1 VHFRRLRLA
10 GFKSFVEP
18 VELRIEPGLTGV
30 VGPNGCGKSNL
41 LEAIRWVMGEGSAK
55 SLRGGGMEDVIFAG
69 TASRPS
75 REFADVTLVLDNE
88 DRGAPAGF
96 NDSDTIEVQRRIER
110 GLGSAYRLNGRD
122 VRQRDVQLLFAD
134 AATGAHS
141 PALVSQGRI
150 GAIIAAKP
158 VERRQLLE
166 EAAGISGLH
175 VRRREAEIR
184 LRAADANL
192 QRLDDVLRGLEAQA
206 ATLRRQ
212 ARQAERYRQL
222 SDRIQ
227 IVEAQLLFARWRAA
241 ADAAVAARQAAATL
255 EAQVIEATRT
265 TARLTTVQAEAAAA
279 LPQLREAEAAAAAA
293 WQAQV
298 QAGNAANAEL
308 LQVERRQ
315 RELAA
320 ATDQIRRDL
329 GREAALAAD
338 AGAASQRLDDESA
351 TLQQRLADAQALL
364 PELGAAVAAAEA
376 DATLRET
383 ELAAAIEAH
392 ARAAAQSRAALTAVE
407 SVRNRLLRTESEAGR
422 VARELDAALEK
433 SGDGADVKAAA
444 DAVEAAVAQLEA
456 ANAAVTASGAQRRE
470 AEGGREALQS
480 AWLTARGA
488 LAGLTAERAALERQL
503 ASLKDSARAPIADSI
518 TVGAGYEAAL
528 AAALGDDLSAPDGKQ
543 DAGRFWE
550 LAASAADPALPAG
563 AEPLANHV
571 KAPAVLQRRLAQVG
585 VVDDVEGLIGQLKPG
600 QRLVTR
606 AGWLWRWDGFRA
618 FGGQGQAAAE
628 RFVARNRLAELLREI
643 ERGIADEAAA
653 AAAREAGARALAD
666 SVAAEEAARST
677 RDQAD
682 RTLAA
687 ARTTLARTE
696 SEHQRREANVGALRS
711 AVARLSADA
720 ESDRAELTAASAAAE
735 LAVDLAGLADT
746 ATKAR
751 AAAETARA
759 VLAASRARQAV
770 VTRDVEGD
778 RSRLTA
784 VDAERKGWTERLAA
798 SAAQRV
804 SLELRAAAIA
814 EEALQLAARPGEIR
828 ALQADIATSLQA
840 LDAKRQAASAQLRDS
855 EAALRKLDQELQ
867 AAVGAQASAREAR
880 ATAIANADHAEARRA
895 EIAQLSIE
903 KFGAAPLHL
912 PEKHGFDEAAVG
924 QAADLGGALD
934 ALVAERERI
943 GPVNLRAETEL
954 EELESTRT
962 GSAAEREELETAI
975 ARLRGSIGSINRE
988 GRVRLLEAF
997 KQVDS
1002 HFRDLFATLFAG
1014 GAAHLELIESD
1025 DPLEAGLE
1033 IMAQP
1038 PGKKLQSLT
1047 LLSGGEQALTAVA
1060 LIFALFL
1067 TNPAPICVLDEVD
1080 APLDDANVERFCDL
1094 LDRMATTTATRF
1106 LIVTHNAVT
1115 MSRMHRLY
1123 GVTMAEQGVSQLV
1136 SVDLARAELLLAAQ

>member
-1 VHFRRLRLA
+1 
-10 GFKSFVEP
+10 
-18 VELRIEPGLTGV
+18 
-30 VGPNGCGKSNL
+30 
-41 LEAIRWVMGEGSAK
+41 
-55 SLRGGGMEDVIFAG
+55 
-69 TASRPS
+69 
-75 REFADVTLVLDNE
+75 
-88 DRGAPAGF
+88 
-96 NDSDTIEVQRRIER
+96 
-110 GLGSAYRLNGRD
+110 
-122 VRQRDVQLLFAD
+122 
-134 AATGAHS
+134 
-141 PALVSQGRI
+141 
-150 GAIIAAKP
+150 
-158 VERRQLLE
+158 
-166 EAAGISGLH
+166 
-175 VRRREAEIR
+175 
-184 LRAADANL
+184 
-192 QRLDDVLRGLEAQA
+192 
-206 ATLRRQ
+206 
-212 ARQAERYRQL
+212 
-222 SDRIQ
+222 
-227 IVEAQLLFARWRAA
+227 
-241 ADAAVAARQAAATL
+241 
-255 EAQVIEATRT
+255 
-265 TARLTTVQAEAAAA
+265 
-279 LPQLREAEAAAAAA
+279 
-293 WQAQV
+293 
-298 QAGNAANAEL
+298 
-308 LQVERRQ
+308 
-315 RELAA
+315 
-320 ATDQIRRDL
+320 
-329 GREAALAAD
+329 
-338 AGAASQRLDDESA
+338 
-351 TLQQRLADAQALL
+351 
-364 PELGAAVAAAEA
+364 
-376 DATLRET
+376 
-383 ELAAAIEAH
+383 
-392 ARAAAQSRAALTAVE
+392 
-407 SVRNRLLRTESEAGR
+407 
-422 VARELDAALEK
+422 
-433 SGDGADVKAAA
+433 
-444 DAVEAAVAQLEA
+444 
-456 ANAAVTASGAQRRE
+456 
-470 AEGGREALQS
+470 
-480 AWLTARGA
+480 
-488 LAGLTAERAALERQL
+488 
-503 ASLKDSARAPIADSI
+503 
-518 TVGAGYEAAL
+518 
-528 AAALGDDLSAPDGKQ
+528 
-543 DAGRFWE
+543 
-550 LAASAADPALPAG
+550 
-563 AEPLANHV
+563 
-571 KAPAVLQRRLAQVG
+571 
-585 VVDDVEGLIGQLKPG
+585 
-600 QRLVTR
+600 
-606 AGWLWRWDGFRA
+606 LWRWDGFRA

-628 RFVARNRLAELLREI
+628 RFVARNRLAELLVEI
-643 ERGIADEAAA
+643 ERGTADEAAA
-653 AAAREAGARALAD
+653 AAARDAGAKTRAD
-666 SVAAEEAARST
+666 SVAAEEAARSA
-677 RDQAD
+677 RDGAD

-696 SEHQRREANVGALRS
+696 SEHQRREANVGALRAS
-711 AVARLSADA
+711 LVRLSAEA

-759 VLAASRARQAV
+759 ALAAARARQAV
-770 VTRDVEGD
+770 VARDVEGD

-784 VDAERKGWTERLAA
+784 VDTERQGWTERLAA
-798 SAAQRV
+798 SAAQRA
-804 SLELRAAAIA
+804 SLEARAAAIA
-814 EEALQLAARPGEIR
+814 EETLRLAARPDEIR
-828 ALQADIATSLQA
+828 ALQADIAGAVQA
-840 LDAKRQAASAQLRDS
+840 LDAGRQAASAQLRDA

-867 AAVGAQASAREAR
+867 AASGAQAAAREAR

-912 PEKHGFDEAAVG
+912 PERHGFDEANVG

-954 EELESTRT
+954 DELESTRT